1 MEAVEEGCG
10 VECRD
15 GVREKISEEG
25 GTDFWKAKTDQ
36 LSF

>member
-1 MEAVEEGCG
+1 MGAVEEGSG
-10 VECRD
+10 VEARD

-25 GTDFWKAKTDQ
+25 GTDFWKTKTDQ